1 MQQTGAGRKRMVGE
15 LLMAAAFLAL
25 AGLIFE
31 QTGTVFAEAGAASGG
46 AMQNAAMYPEFL
58 AGALV
63 LLALLQIVRTLW
75 GAGAGLP
82 AGTTVGDARVRLT
95 GDERRR
101 HLVKALVCATAF
113 VVYLL
118 VLRVVGY
125 HLATP
130 VLMAVLYFTLGVRNP
145 LVAAILGVA
154 TSLLM
159 SLFFEVGLNVIL
171 PVGRFGI
178 GF

>member
-1 MQQTGAGRKRMVGE
+1 MSEDRASRKRVVGE

-25 AGLIFE
+25 AGLVFQ
-31 QTGTVFAEAGAASGG
+31 QTRTAFVAAGAASGG

-58 AGALV
+58 AAGLV
-63 LLALLQIVRTLW
+63 GLALLLIVRTLW
-75 GAGAGLP
+75 TGRV
-82 AGTTVGDARVRLT
+82 TVAPEASGDAAPLAPA
-95 GDERRR
+95 DRRR
-101 HLVKALVCATAF
+101 HLIKALVCLAAF

-118 VLRVVGY
+118 VLRMVGY

-145 LVAAILGVA
+145 LVAAAFGIA
-154 TSLLM
+154 TSLVM
-159 SLFFEVGLNVIL
+159 SAFFEFGLNVIL

>member
-1 MQQTGAGRKRMVGE
+1 MREGAPDRTRIVGE
-15 LLMAAAFLAL
+15 LVMAAAFLAL
-25 AGLIFE
+25 AGLIFQ
-31 QTGTVFAEAGAASGG
+31 QTRTVFAEAGAAEGG

-63 LLALLQIVRTLW
+63 ILALLQIARTLL
-75 GAGAGLP
+75 GVRAAV
-82 AGTTVGDARVRLT
+82 ATAADAHAHLSQR
-95 GDERRR
+95 DRRR
-101 HLVKALVCATAF
+101 HLVKALACLAAF
-113 VVYLL
+113 TVYLL
-118 VLRVVGY
+118 VLRLLGY

-145 LVAAILGVA
+145 LVAAALGIA

-159 SLFFEVGLNVIL
+159 SLFFELGLNVIL

>member
-1 MQQTGAGRKRMVGE
+1 MSEDRASRKRVVGE

-25 AGLIFE
+25 AGLVFQ
-31 QTGTVFAEAGAASGG
+31 QTRTEFAAAGAAEGG

-58 AGALV
+58 AAGLV
-63 LLALLQIVRTLW
+63 GLALLLIGRTLW
-75 GAGAGLP
+75 TRRVTVVPAGAPEEAPTLTP
-82 AGTTVGDARVRLT
+82 AD
-95 GDERRR
+95 RRR
-101 HLVKALVCATAF
+101 HLIKALVCLAAF

-118 VLRVVGY
+118 VLRVIGY

-130 VLMAVLYFTLGVRNP
+130 VLMAVLYFTLGVANP
-145 LVAAILGVA
+145 LVAAAFGIA
-154 TSLLM
+154 TSLVM
-159 SLFFEVGLNVIL
+159 SAFFEFGLNVIL

>member
-1 MQQTGAGRKRMVGE
+1 MSEERASRKRVVGE

-25 AGLIFE
+25 AGLVFQ
-31 QTGTVFAEAGAASGG
+31 QTRTAFVAAGAASGG

-58 AGALV
+58 AAGLV
-63 LLALLQIVRTLW
+63 GLALLLIVRTLW
-75 GAGAGLP
+75 TGRV
-82 AGTTVGDARVRLT
+82 TVAPPEAPGDAPALAPA
-95 GDERRR
+95 ERRR
-101 HLVKALVCATAF
+101 HLIKALVCLAAF
-113 VVYLL
+113 VAYLL

-145 LVAAILGVA
+145 LMAAAFGIA
-154 TSLLM
+154 TSLVM
-159 SLFFEVGLNVIL
+159 SGFFEFGLNVIL

>member
-1 MQQTGAGRKRMVGE
+1 MSEDRASRKRVVGE

-25 AGLIFE
+25 DGLVFQ
-31 QTGTVFAEAGAASGG
+31 QTRTEFAAAGAASGG

-58 AGALV
+58 AAGLV
-63 LLALLQIVRTLW
+63 GLALLLIVRTLW
-75 GAGAGLP
+75 
-82 AGTTVGDARVRLT
+82 TRRVTVVPEAAGDAPALAPA
-95 GDERRR
+95 DRRR
-101 HLVKALVCATAF
+101 HLIKALVCLAAF

-145 LVAAILGVA
+145 LAAAAWGVA
-154 TSLLM
+154 TSLVM
-159 SLFFEVGLNVIL
+159 SAFFEFGLNVIL